1 MSRYNTVLYNWTEIT
16 NRLMKNK
23 QELAQFLRFSAGMYK
38 QSFSDAALIYYQNP
52 NATKV
57 ATLETWNRL
66 GRVVNRGEHSIS
78 VFGEGTA
85 ARHLFDI
92 TQTNGK
98 KIPDLWKIT
107 EDIAGDITE
116 VINDKYGKDCKNIQ
130 ETIATIS
137 VDSIK
142 GRLPDVQYA
151 AEQMKLSQE
160 QVSEY
165 QKSLVSA
172 VRFVVSNRCEIEG
185 GMKLSGGINLAAADM
200 FKDTRDLIR
209 FCDIVQRSA
218 KDALL
223 EIEREIVQI
232 QKRKREQT
240 YDRENEPDRADPV
253 RNGVHT
259 QSADRG
265 SAEKT
270 GRSVGQNV
278 AGVDKAGISAG
289 SADIHNGG
297 QVAAD
302 TATDRRRSG
311 DTVSAA
317 RPAVPEG
324 KSPSDDLSGNT
335 GVGESAPADNRTSG
349 DAGSRISVENV
360 TPEILKKMRLD
371 ADFNRRLDNYEIAGW
386 AFGDSEGMNIT
397 PIEYFNRFIANRYSV
412 IQQQEIRDIMEAAI
426 RNEKRLQQQEQQSV
440 TVEQAEKKPET
451 VPDEQPDPIS
461 EPEAEYTDEDEPT
474 ESEPVIINNSYID
487 TGLLPP
493 MTDEFLINAIIKN
506 DRFFK
511 VKKNE
516 IAAFFAEN
524 PEPDKRAEFMK
535 TAINSEY
542 SELDIGSARVG
553 YKTFDNG
560 LNVWEGNY
568 LSRTKESGLSWDLVQ
583 SLTASLIEKD
593 EYLDPERAQDKK
605 QSRSSAINSDSN
617 TLIIY
622 SFRSDEAENKIYA
635 NCEVNGRKFEA
646 PIERTEDDIAYIM
659 DGQKPYKLN
668 DYQTYDL
675 EQFEFYRSPIVHDKN
690 GYYADDLDEG
700 DNIRLDGE
708 MWKVE
713 KKTDNMIHLSRE
725 TDEGI
730 LDKHIYDNWQEA
742 LTQQG
747 FEYIPEKAPAIDI
760 PAPATKKRTARK
772 AEPAP
777 VSGGEQLSFFGEPV
791 DLAEPTKPKKREKL
805 RLVYPAVN
813 ISPEMID
820 YALRGGSGKPQSL
833 ERIAY
838 QFQLGK
844 SNAENAEFLR
854 KEFGTDGR
862 GFYPPDETQLSVWFD
877 KDGITLGAG
886 VTAFNIVTKEHISW
900 EDAAK
905 RIGEML
911 ANGEYCSQDIIDRS
925 PQIEI
930 DDLAAQLWY
939 IHQDIDHD
947 SGIEYFIPEEKFK
960 GGYPDSHKRIMA
972 DVADPEMLSKYIS
985 GMEDF
990 IRRYEENR
998 DILRFHFHKPKD
1010 ALFRLKDLQRQRT
1023 EFLTKPDF
1031 EYVPKLFITE
1041 DEKDKLLLEHYGYR
1055 HGKFSIAN
1063 YFEQHEDEKERI
1075 AFLKQQFGE
1084 GGSSRMGFDE
1094 SHNSK
1099 GMRYVKTDFSLGK
1112 IYCNTEMKWNEV
1124 AERIDR
1130 LIAEGKYISQAETEE
1145 RIKDA
1150 KRDLERCDPN
1160 ELLEQ
1165 YAYEQ
1170 AKKVL
1175 DEYGIDYSDILAK
1188 KAVAAESDEPT
1199 QEEPEVTENAEI
1211 EQEPEMP
1218 ETVQTAAVETQKQ
1231 SAVFVNIED
1240 DSFIYI
1246 GKTDTGLEYTMY
1258 APDLTP
1264 VDGGVIDRSGLVDLR
1279 YEASFIL
1286 DNSIN
1291 DLAEIQDKEQ
1301 FFELTE
1307 LEYEGDVPER
1317 LAELKADALNNMP
1330 DSIEMSEPV
1339 FPAEVEEEA
1348 AVFMDVRDETFIS
1361 VMQVDEGIE
1370 YTLYASD
1377 LTPIDGGVWEMEEA
1391 IALSEAVAQLSGSE
1405 ISNFVEITDYDMFF
1419 EIADMNTELD
1429 VPAELAKLKA
1439 AAFESIAKQG
1449 ETQSLSTPVQERVE
1463 EAINP
1468 AERAVFM
1475 DAQDET
1481 FIVLER
1487 KENGIEYTAYERDLT
1502 AVDGGLWE
1510 TYGEKPE
1517 LKAVAAE
1524 FMATTTNALV
1534 EIKNTEQFLKLCNA
1548 DSIDEIAVALERLK
1562 LDSLPSICDNVE
1574 QTEKTIEAPAAEVI
1588 SQTAVD
1594 THTETENQQT
1604 EIEVPAADVQV
1615 EPAPERGE
1623 ERHTE
1628 PAAEEQ
1634 FIEPAAEV
1642 QKQEKPAASTPAVNA
1657 PEIMMTPKK
1666 EPKSG
1671 TPVTY
1676 HYHEGSEVKGAKA
1689 KFRANVAA
1697 IETLRKVEAENRYA
1711 TPEEQAVMAKYSG
1724 WGGIPQAFTTDLVA
1738 DRAGGS
1744 LGEAAPDSWAAE
1756 QAQLRALLTP
1766 DEYSAARE
1774 STLTSFYTPPEVT
1787 DCIYQALGQFGFEDG
1802 NILEPSMGVGN
1813 FFSKMPE
1820 EMHEHSK
1827 LYGVELDSISGRIA
1841 QMLYPE
1847 DRIQIKGF
1855 EQTRF
1860 NNNSFDVVIGNIPFG
1875 DYRVSDKAY
1884 DKLGFKIHDYFAAKS
1899 VDKVKPG
1906 GVVALVTSK
1915 FTMDKF
1921 NEAARRYLAERCD
1934 LLGAVR
1940 MPAGTF
1946 KDADS
1951 ITTDI
1956 LFLKKRDTLTVTV
1969 PEWVHMGQ
1977 TEDGVPCNQY
1987 FVDNPDMVLGT
1998 MEWDERMRGKY
2009 GPDSK
2014 VTVCTANSDIP
2025 LSEQLKAAVEKIKG
2039 SIETVRNEEQE
2050 QGETINMIPA
2060 DPSVRNFT
2068 HTVVDGKLYFRE
2080 NEVMIEVQET
2090 GKALERM
2097 IGMHN
2102 IRLAAMAVIDAQ
2114 AAGCT
2119 DEELH
2124 SLQAELNRIY
2134 DRFRKNFG
2142 NITDSANERVFRH
2155 DDDYNTLAALE
2166 IIDAEKKTVE
2176 KSEIFT
2182 KRTIL
2187 PEMEITSVGTAQEAL
2202 QVSLDRKG
2210 KVDVEYMAALVGDAP
2225 EKVIADLGS
2234 EIFRD
2239 PAKINDEAPYSGYVD
2254 ASEYLSGN
2262 VREKLKIAQQFAD
2275 HIDESFKRNVAA
2287 LQKVIPKDLE
2297 ASEISVRIGAN
2308 WIDIDDYCRFLREYA
2323 QARIGQFDHP
2333 ITRTKTGEYKIE
2345 GKGQDRSVAAT
2356 ESYGTARMNSY
2367 QIFEN
2372 LLNQRDIVIKDRVD
2386 DDEGKVSYVI
2396 NPEATQ
2402 LAKEKARLMKE
2413 GFKKWIWDDPARR
2426 EKYVERYNYL
2436 FNAIRGREYDGSHQS
2451 FPGMNPAI
2459 KLRPHQENA
2468 VLRAKLG
2475 GNTLLAHCV
2484 GAGKSFEMIAS
2495 AMEKKRLGLINK
2507 ACVVV
2512 PKHLTLQT
2520 ASEWMRLYPN
2530 AKLLVARP
2538 EDFTKDNRQ
2547 QFIARC
2553 VTGDYDAII
2562 MSFQQFERIPMSNE
2576 YCKMFMQKELDTILE
2591 ALQDA
2596 DKSDRVSVKALERQR
2611 KKTEE
2616 RLARLMSSKKD
2627 NSLCFEKLGFDYLV
2641 CDEAHYYKNCFV
2653 ATKMS
2658 NVAGVQTTAAQKSED
2673 MLMKTQYLNEKYGC
2687 SNILFATGTP
2697 IFTP

>member
-66 GRVVNRGEHSIS
+66 GRLINKGEHSIS
-78 VFGEGTA
+78 VFGEGTS

-151 AEQMKLSQE
+151 AEQMKLSKE
-160 QVSEY
+160 QVTKY
-165 QKSLVSA
+165 QQSLVSA

-185 GMKLSGGINLAAADM
+185 GMKLSGGINLVAADM

-240 YDRENEPDRADPV
+240 YERENEPDRSDPV

-259 QSADRG
+259 QSSDRG
-265 SAEKT
+265 TAEKT
-270 GRSVGQNV
+270 DRSVGQNV

-289 SADIHNGG
+289 STDIHNGG

-335 GVGESAPADNRTSG
+335 GVGENAPADNRTSG

-386 AFGDSEGMNIT
+386 AFSDSEGTNIT
-397 PIEYFNRFIANRYSV
+397 PIEFFNRFIADRYSV

-426 RNEKRLQQQEQQSV
+426 RNEKRLQQQSV
-440 TVEQAEKKPET
+440 TVEQAENELET
-451 VPDEQPDPIS
+451 VPDEQPEPIF

-511 VKKNE
+511 VKKDE

-535 TAINSEY
+535 TAINPEY

-560 LNVWEGNY
+560 LNIWEGNY

-583 SLTASLIEKD
+583 SLAASLIEKG
-593 EYLDPERAQDKK
+593 EYLDTERTQDKK
-605 QSRSSAINSDSN
+605 PSRSSTNRTKDD
-617 TLIIY
+617 TLVIY
-622 SFRSDEAENKIYA
+622 FFRMEETENKIYA
-635 NCEVNGRKFEA
+635 SCEVSGRKFET
-646 PIERTEDDIAYIM
+646 PVGRTEDDIAYIM

-675 EQFEFYRSPIVHDKN
+675 EQFELYRSPIVHDKN
-690 GYYADDLDEG
+690 GYFADDLDEG

-747 FEYIPEKAPAIDI
+747 FEYIPEKAPVIDT
-760 PAPATKKRTARK
+760 PAPAKKKQTARK
-772 AEPAP
+772 SAPAP
-777 VSGGEQLSFFGEPV
+777 ISGGEQLSFFGAPV
-791 DLAEPTKPKKREKL
+791 DMAEPAEPAKPKKREKL
-805 RLVYPAVN
+805 RLVYPATNVT
-813 ISPEMID
+813 PEMID

-844 SNAENAEFLR
+844 SDTENAEFLR

-862 GFYPPDETQLSVWFD
+862 GYFLPDETQLSAWFD
-877 KDGITLGAG
+877 NDGITLGVG

-925 PQIEI
+925 PQNEI
-930 DDLAAQLWY
+930 NDLAAQLWY
-939 IHQDIDHD
+939 IHQDIDRD
-947 SGIEYFIPEEKFK
+947 SGIEYFIPEEMFR
-960 GGYPDSHKRIMA
+960 GGYPDSHNRIMA
-972 DVADPEMLSKYIS
+972 DIADHETLSKYIS

-990 IRRYEENR
+990 IRKYEENP
-998 DILRFHFHKPKD
+998 DIMRFRFHKPKE

-1023 EFLTKPDF
+1023 EFLTKSDF

-1055 HGKFSIAN
+1055 HGKFSIAK

-1075 AFLKQQFGE
+1075 SFLKQAYGD
-1084 GGSSRMGFDE
+1084 GGSSSMGYDE
-1094 SHNSK
+1094 WHDSK
-1099 GMRYVKTDFSLGK
+1099 GIRYTKTDFSLDK
-1112 IYCNTEMKWNEV
+1112 VKCSILMKWNEV
-1124 AERIDR
+1124 AERIER
-1130 LIAEGKYISQAETEE
+1130 FIAEGKYITQAETEE

-1150 KRDLERCDPN
+1150 KRDLERCDPTDF
-1160 ELLEQ
+1160 LEQ
-1165 YAYEQ
+1165 YAFEQ

-1188 KAVAAESDEPT
+1188 KALTAENEKPV
-1199 QEEPEVTENAEI
+1199 QEESEPEVTETAEI
-1211 EQEPEMP
+1211 EHEPEMP
-1218 ETVQTAAVETQKQ
+1218 ETVQSAAVETQKQ

-1307 LEYEGDVPER
+1307 LEYEGEVPRR
-1317 LAELKADALNNMP
+1317 LAELKAGALNNMP
-1330 DSIEMSEPV
+1330 DSIETPEPV

-1377 LTPIDGGVWEMEEA
+1377 LTPIDGGVWEMDEA
-1391 IALSEAVAQLSGSE
+1391 MELSEAVAQLSGSE
-1405 ISNFVEITDYDMFF
+1405 ISNFVEITDYDIFF
-1419 EIADMNTELD
+1419 EIAGMNTELD
-1429 VPAELAKLKA
+1429 APAELAKLKS
-1439 AAFESIAKQG
+1439 AAFESISQQTNESVTK
-1449 ETQSLSTPVQERVE
+1449 
-1463 EAINP
+1463 EA

-1487 KENGIEYTAYERDLT
+1487 KDGGIEYTAYERDLT
-1502 AVDGGLWE
+1502 AVDGGLWD
-1510 TYGEKPE
+1510 TYGETPE

-1524 FMATTTNALV
+1524 FMATTTNSIIQ
-1534 EIKNTEQFLKLCNA
+1534 IKDTEQFLKLCNA
-1548 DSIDEIAVALERLK
+1548 ESIDEIAGELERLK
-1562 LDSLPSICDNVE
+1562 LDSLPSILDN
-1574 QTEKTIEAPAAEVI
+1574 TEKTKTKENEVEAPVADEI
-1588 SQTAVD
+1588 SQTEID
-1594 THTETENQQT
+1594 TPT
-1604 EIEVPAADVQV
+1604 ADI
-1615 EPAPERGE
+1615 PSKPTPERE
-1623 ERHTE
+1623 EEKQTE

-1634 FIEPAAEV
+1634 SIEPAAEV
-1642 QKQEKPAASTPAVNA
+1642 QKQEKPAASTPVVNV

-1666 EPKSG
+1666 ALKTG

-1676 HYHEGSEVKGAKA
+1676 HYHEGSEIKGAKA

-1697 IETLRKVEAENRYA
+1697 IETLRKVEAENRFA
-1711 TPEEQAVMAKYSG
+1711 TPEEQAIMAKYSG

-2014 VTVCTANSDIP
+2014 VTVCTADSDIP
-2025 LSEQLKAAVEKIKG
+2025 LAEQLKAAVAKIKG
-2039 SIETVRNEEQE
+2039 SIETVRSEEQE
-2050 QGETINMIPA
+2050 QGTVNMIPA

-2068 HTVVDGKLYFRE
+2068 HTIVDGKLFYRE
-2080 NEVMIEVQET
+2080 NEVMLEVQET

-2124 SLQAELNRIY
+2124 TLQAELNRVY

-2187 PEMEITSVGTAQEAL
+2187 PEMEIMSVGTSQEAL

-2210 KVDVEYMAALVGDAP
+2210 LVDIEYMASLVGDTP

-2262 VREKLKIAQQFAD
+2262 VREKLKIAQQFVD
-2275 HIDESFKRNVAA
+2275 HIDECFKRNVTA

-2308 WIDIDDYCRFLREYA
+2308 WIDLDDYSRFLRDYA
-2323 QARIGQFDHP
+2323 QARTGRFDHP
-2333 ITRTKTGEYKIE
+2333 VTRTKTGEYKIE

-2372 LLNQRDIVIKDRVD
+2372 LLNQRDIVIKDRVE

-2553 VTGDYDAII
+2553 VTGDYDAVI

-2596 DKSDRVSVKALERQR
+2596 DKSDRVSIKSLERQR
-2611 KKTEE
+2611 KKTE
-2616 RLARLMSSKKD
+2616 
-2627 NSLCFEKLGFDYLV
+2627 
-2641 CDEAHYYKNCFV
+2641 
-2653 ATKMS
+2653 
-2658 NVAGVQTTAAQKSED
+2658 
-2673 MLMKTQYLNEKYGC
+2673 
-2687 SNILFATGTP
+2687 
-2697 IFTP
+2697 